1 MGWPIRQLDEKN
13 AFLHGTLEEEVY
25 MDQPPGFFLYK
36 PPPACVQAPKKKWS
50 TLPWYKEFRSFLLGY
65 GFTNSCSDTS
75 LFIFNNEGDYFLVYV
90 DNLLDLLLR
99 LAPL

>member
-1 MGWPIRQLDEKN
+1 MVHWRNKFTWINLLVFFIQ
-13 AFLHGTLEEEVY
+13 TT
-25 MDQPPGFFLYK
+25 PGMC
-36 PPPACVQAPKKKWS
+36 ASSEKKWS

-75 LFIFNNEGDYFLVYV
+75 LFIFNNEGDSFLFYV